1 MPASRE
7 LLKQLERAL
16 HFEGVSF
23 LPEGTC
29 IASELSPSPVAEDVG
44 SSLQQP
50 PVQVRVGISEQVSG
64 KANSVQQSVHQ
75 SAHQLEQLYQD
86 ALACRSCPLAENRQ
100 NVVFGAGTTES
111 PLICFVGEGPGPDE
125 DAQAEPFV
133 GPAGILLT
141 QAIEKGL
148 CLKRE
153 DLYLC
158 NVIKCC
164 PPDKRTPHADE
175 VAACSHFIE
184 AQLEI
189 IRPRVIVTLGK
200 VALEAL
206 CPDLFDGKTGK
217 KPGIGM
223 LRGQW
228 RDWRGTPLMP
238 TFHPAYLLRT
248 PEKKREFWEDL
259 KSVMAAL
266 ELAPR
271 K

>member
-1 MPASRE
+1 MPVNRE
-7 LLKQLERAL
+7 SLKQLERAL

-23 LPEGTC
+23 LPECTF
-29 IASELSPSPVAEDVG
+29 VG
-44 SSLQQP
+44 SDLSQFVIGGARATSDVEAEIA
-50 PVQVRVGISEQVSG
+50 PVSSPENALTSRTNR
-64 KANSVQQSVHQ
+64 A
-75 SAHQLEQLYQD
+75 ACQLELLYQE
-86 ALACRSCPLAENRQ
+86 ALVCHNCRLSASRQ
-100 NVVFGAGTTES
+100 NVVFGSGNSES

-125 DAQAEPFV
+125 DVQGQPFV

-148 CLKRE
+148 CLQRE

-158 NVIKCC
+158 NVVKCC
-164 PPDKRTPHADE
+164 PPDKQTPHADE
-175 VAACSHFIE
+175 VASCSHFIE

-189 IRPRVIVTLGK
+189 IRPKVIVTLGK

-206 CPDLFDGKTGK
+206 CPDLFAGKSSK
-217 KPGIGM
+217 KPGIGL

-228 RDWRGTPLMP
+228 RDWRGIPLMP

-266 ELAPR
+266 EIGPR
-271 K
+271 T